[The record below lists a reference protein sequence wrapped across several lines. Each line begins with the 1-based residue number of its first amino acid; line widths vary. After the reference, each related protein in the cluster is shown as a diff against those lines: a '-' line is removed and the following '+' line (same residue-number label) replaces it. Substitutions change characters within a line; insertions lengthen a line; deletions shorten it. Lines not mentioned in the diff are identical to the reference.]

1 MAKIGYEIDQGM
13 AQITMDDGKANAMDF
28 AFFEEMGEAL
38 DRAEGDGA
46 KTLIITG
53 RPGYFS
59 AGLDIKLM
67 PTLSPAELNR
77 LAETFARTLLR
88 VFSVP
93 LPTVAVCSGHAVA
106 GGAML
111 ALSCDLRFAVD
122 GPYRIQM
129 NEMLVGIPFPS
140 WMLLIGRSS
149 VPVQWFVEAFL
160 HAGAYSPA
168 EAVAR
173 GMFHGL
179 IKEGED
185 PIARARVEAE
195 KLKALNLPAYGTSKK
210 RLRDADVNHVLE
222 LLKEELPFKGA

>member
-1 MAKIGYEIDQGM
+1 MAKIGYEIQQGI
-13 AQITMDDGKANAMDF
+13 AQITMDDGKVNAMDV
-28 AFFEEMGEAL
+28 AFFEEVGGAL
-38 DRAEGDGA
+38 DRAEADGA

-53 RPGYFS
+53 RPGHFS

-77 LAETFARTLLR
+77 FAETFARTLLR

-93 LPTVAVCSGHAVA
+93 LPTIAVCSGHAVA

-111 ALSCDLRFAVD
+111 AFSCDLRFAVD

-149 VPVQWFVEAFL
+149 LPMEGFMEAFL
-160 HAGAYSPA
+160 HAKPFSPA
-168 EAVAR
+168 EAVER
-173 GMFHGL
+173 RMFHGL
-179 IKEGED
+179 TREGED
-185 PIARARVEAE
+185 PIAQAQAAAE
-195 KLKALNLPAYGTSKK
+195 KLKGLNLPAYGTSKK
-210 RLRDADVNHVLE
+210 RLRDADVEHVLA
-222 LLKEELPFKGA
+222 LLKEELPFKGV